1 MINSISSKINEYS
14 KYERDFRPLED
25 VSYFKKKKKLLIE
38 NQNFPKSLNVES
50 PIPHRDS
57 TIAFQTKH
65 ETAICYHRIN

>member
-1 MINSISSKINEYS
+1 MKETFVPSKM
-14 KYERDFRPLED
+14 FLTL
-25 VSYFKKKKKLLIE
+25 KKKKKLLIE